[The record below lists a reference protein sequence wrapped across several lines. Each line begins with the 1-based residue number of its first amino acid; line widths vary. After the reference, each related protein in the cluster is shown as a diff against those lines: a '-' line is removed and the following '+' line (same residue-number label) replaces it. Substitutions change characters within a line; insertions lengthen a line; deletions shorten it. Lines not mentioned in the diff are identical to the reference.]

1 MQHGGRQHWQCWKGL
16 MYFLSIFISPLPGF
30 FSGPDTAQLAE
41 FLKAAGAMRDHFRFA
56 HTINMTLGLKHGV
69 DTE

>member
-1 MQHGGRQHWQCWKGL
+1 